1 MHKAEL
7 PSWHMKQR
15 IDTKIISEE
24 NEIIRQ
30 ILFTR
35 SGLDLESIQ
44 VKFLLKYKCLI
55 KLVSIL
61 QHSKYST
68 TAQNCLMKKLGN
80 MTIKTKRN

>member
-1 MHKAEL
+1 
-7 PSWHMKQR
+7 MKQR

-55 KLVSIL
+55 KLVFIL
-61 QHSKYST
+61 QHSQYST
-68 TAQNCLMKKLGN
+68 TAQNCLMKSLGN